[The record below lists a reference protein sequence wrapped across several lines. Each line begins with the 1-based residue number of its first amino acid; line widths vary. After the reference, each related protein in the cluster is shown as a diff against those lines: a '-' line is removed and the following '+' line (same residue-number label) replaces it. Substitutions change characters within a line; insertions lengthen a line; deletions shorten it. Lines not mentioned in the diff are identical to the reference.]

1 MKGVVGVYSH
11 EDATVKALYN
21 LYGVNSRGQESAGMS
36 VAGDYSLRTWKGKGL
51 VSGVFNENFKSFVH
65 PTDYVAV
72 GAVSSEDADI
82 SIPPIEVET
91 EKYKMSFAIDGHLS
105 GGAKYQESFIK
116 FWLENRVER
125 PSMDSMA
132 ELMKELENN
141 LDMAYYCLV
150 AAVYH
155 KNDGNGGGGG
165 AVGDRGA
172 MEGGGYPELY
182 VARDRRGIRPLHVAK
197 NDDEVFITSESS
209 PLDVLGVKLTERRDV
224 IPGSLIKIND
234 EGLEEEQVFE
244 PKRAHCA
251 FEWVYFARPDSVI
264 EGKTVHSV
272 RNRLG
277 HALVETHNLK
287 TEYGLDKGL
296 NECPQQDLVVIPVPD
311 SGRSV
316 FVGVTE
322 GLDVTG
328 NEGVIKNAYFG
339 RTYIIDD
346 PEFRQIA
353 SDLKHN
359 IIREVVEGK
368 KVIITDDS
376 IVRGTVSESIAKNL
390 LKAGAAEVEFLVSY
404 APIFHPCFSDPE
416 DKPLAAAAYKGKNI
430 FEIGDLVASNLPSI
444 DKVRYNSIENVV
456 NAIGLSECEL
466 CTMCI
471 TGKNQFDGE

>member
-11 EDATVKALYN
+11 KDAAIKGVHN

-36 VAGDYSLRTWKGKGL
+36 VAGNYSLRTWKGKGL

-65 PTDYVAV
+65 PTDYVAI
-72 GAVSSEDADI
+72 GAVSSEDADV
-82 SIPPIEVET
+82 SIPPIEVEN
-91 EKYKMSFAIDGHLS
+91 EKYKISFAIDGHLS
-105 GGAKYQESFIK
+105 GEGRYPESFIQ
-116 FWLENRVER
+116 FWFETHVER
-125 PSMDSMA
+125 PSLASMA
-132 ELMKELENN
+132 ELMKELEEN
-141 LDMAYYCLV
+141 LDMAYYCFV

-155 KNDGNGGGGG
+155 KDGDGGGDVGGRRNVGGGG
-165 AVGDRGA
+165 
-172 MEGGGYPELY
+172 YSELY
-182 VARDRRGIRPLHVAK
+182 VARDSRGIRPLHMAS
-197 NDDEVFITSESS
+197 NEDEVFITSESS
-209 PLDVLGVKLTERRDV
+209 PMDVLNVELTERKD
-224 IPGSLIKIND
+224 ITPGSLIKINY
-234 EGLEEEQVFE
+234 EGVEEEQVFK
-244 PKRAHCA
+244 PNRAHCA

-287 TEYGLDKGL
+287 EEYGLDKGL
-296 NECPQQDLVVIPVPD
+296 NVGSREDLVVIPVPD

-322 GLDVTG
+322 GLGVTG

-359 IIREVVEGK
+359 IIREVVEEK

-376 IVRGTVSESIAKNL
+376 IVRGTVSESIAKHL
-390 LKAGAAEVEFLVSY
+390 RKAGAVEVDYLVSY
-404 APIFHPCFSDPE
+404 APIFHPCFSDPD

-444 DKVRYNSIENVV
+444 NKVRYNSVENVV
-456 NAIGLSECEL
+456 NAIGLPECEL
-466 CTMCI
+466 CMMCI
-471 TGKNQFDGE
+471 TGENPFDSESE